1 SSTMMTF
8 WLLVLI
14 TVTLNPRWPE
24 ATSASMFQF
33 LEGRNTESDQN
44 WSHLLPTNF
53 YSEINQQYYR
63 RFRRHTRIGKGRWK
77 QPPLLFEYARYI

>member
-1 SSTMMTF
+1 STTMMTF

-14 TVTLNPRWPE
+14 MVTLNPRWPE

-63 RFRRHTRIGKGRWK
+63 RFRRQTRIGKGKWM